1 MMETTHYELPAEGI
15 SLLGYV
21 VRRMHKTRW
30 LTPVRNMAA
39 SGQSPEALAHVAVYA
54 MLSSTSYGRAGYQP
68 SFNRAGDVESEAD
81 PVTGASVTARIVALR
96 PRIAID
102 YDAVLS
108 SARFQLQDSTGAAV
122 LTLTSAV
129 GSEITLNV
137 TSARLWSVTV
147 EKRLLTLDAGIYSWA
162 LETTD
167 AESTIKVHLIGTL
180 AVKPDLIL

>member
-1 MMETTHYELPAEGI
+1 MSCCPSSPPAIELPCAFKGATWD
-15 SLLGYV
+15 G
-21 VRRMHKTRW
+21 
-30 LTPVRNMAA
+30 LTWRID
-39 SGQSPEALAHVAVYA
+39 
-54 MLSSTSYGRAGYQP
+54 STDG
-68 SFNRAGDVESEAD
+68 
-81 PVTGASVTARIVALR
+81 TG
-96 PRIAID
+96 

-108 SARFQLQDSTGAAV
+108 SARFQLQDSAGAAV

-147 EKRLLTLDAGIYSWA
+147 ESRILTLDAGIYSWA

-167 AESTIKVHLIGTL
+167 AESTVKVQLIGTL

>member
-1 MMETTHYELPAEGI
+1 MSCCSSSPPAIELPCAFKGATWDGFTWRI
-15 SLLGYV
+15 D
-21 VRRMHKTRW
+21 
-30 LTPVRNMAA
+30 
-39 SGQSPEALAHVAVYA
+39 
-54 MLSSTSYGRAGYQP
+54 STDG
-68 SFNRAGDVESEAD
+68 
-81 PVTGASVTARIVALR
+81 T
-96 PRIAID
+96 D

-137 TSARLWSVTV
+137 TTARLWSVTV

-167 AESTIKVHLIGTL
+167 AASTIKVQLIGTL

>member
-1 MMETTHYELPAEGI
+1 MSCCPSSPPAIELPCAFKGATWD
-15 SLLGYV
+15 G
-21 VRRMHKTRW
+21 
-30 LTPVRNMAA
+30 LTWRID
-39 SGQSPEALAHVAVYA
+39 
-54 MLSSTSYGRAGYQP
+54 STDG
-68 SFNRAGDVESEAD
+68 
-81 PVTGASVTARIVALR
+81 T
-96 PRIAID
+96 D

-108 SARFQLQDSTGAAV
+108 SARFQLQDSAGAAV

-167 AESTIKVHLIGTL
+167 AESTIKVQLIGTL
-180 AVKPDLIL
+180 TVKPDLIL

>member
-1 MMETTHYELPAEGI
+1 MSCCPSSPPAIDLPCAFKGATWD
-15 SLLGYV
+15 G
-21 VRRMHKTRW
+21 
-30 LTPVRNMAA
+30 LTWRVD
-39 SGQSPEALAHVAVYA
+39 
-54 MLSSTSYGRAGYQP
+54 STDG
-68 SFNRAGDVESEAD
+68 
-81 PVTGASVTARIVALR
+81 T
-96 PRIAID
+96 D

-137 TSARLWSVTV
+137 TTARLWSITV

-167 AESTIKVHLIGTL
+167 ADGTIKVQLIGTL
-180 AVKPDLIL
+180 TVKPDLIL

>member
-1 MMETTHYELPAEGI
+1 MSCCPSSPPAIELPCAFKGATWD
-15 SLLGYV
+15 G
-21 VRRMHKTRW
+21 
-30 LTPVRNMAA
+30 LTWRVD
-39 SGQSPEALAHVAVYA
+39 
-54 MLSSTSYGRAGYQP
+54 STDG
-68 SFNRAGDVESEAD
+68 
-81 PVTGASVTARIVALR
+81 T
-96 PRIAID
+96 D

-108 SARFQLQDSTGAAV
+108 SARFQLQDSAGAAV

-137 TSARLWSVTV
+137 TTPRLWSVTV

-167 AESTIKVHLIGTL
+167 AESTIKVQLIGTL

>member
-1 MMETTHYELPAEGI
+1 MSCCPSSPPAIELPCAFKGATWD
-15 SLLGYV
+15 G
-21 VRRMHKTRW
+21 
-30 LTPVRNMAA
+30 LTWRVD
-39 SGQSPEALAHVAVYA
+39 
-54 MLSSTSYGRAGYQP
+54 STDG
-68 SFNRAGDVESEAD
+68 
-81 PVTGASVTARIVALR
+81 T
-96 PRIAID
+96 D

-108 SARFQLQDSTGAAV
+108 SARFQLQDSAGAAV

-167 AESTIKVHLIGTL
+167 AESTIKVQLIGTL
-180 AVKPDLIL
+180 TVKPDLIL

>member
-1 MMETTHYELPAEGI
+1 MSCCPSSPPAIELPCAFKGATWD
-15 SLLGYV
+15 G
-21 VRRMHKTRW
+21 
-30 LTPVRNMAA
+30 LTWRID
-39 SGQSPEALAHVAVYA
+39 
-54 MLSSTSYGRAGYQP
+54 STDG
-68 SFNRAGDVESEAD
+68 
-81 PVTGASVTARIVALR
+81 T
-96 PRIAID
+96 D

-108 SARFQLQDSTGAAV
+108 SARFQLQNSAGVAV

-167 AESTIKVHLIGTL
+167 AAGTIKVQLIGTL